1 MSKIRILIADD
12 HQLIRNGL
20 RVLLGSLPE
29 VEVVGEAGTGEQ
41 AIEQAAAVEPDVI
54 LMDIHMPGTS
64 GIDATRRI
72 LASAPRTGIVMLTML
87 EDDDLIFAAIRAGA
101 IGYILKSAEQSQI
114 VQAVQ
119 SAANGEALFSPAIA
133 KRLIR
138 FFAGARAELPAQTF
152 PELTDREREILSLIA
167 QGLSNAEIAD
177 RLTLS
182 VKTVHNH
189 TSHIFNKLQ
198 VTDRAKAIVRAR
210 QAGLG

>member
-1 MSKIRILIADD
+1 
-12 HQLIRNGL
+12 
-20 RVLLGSLPE
+20 
-29 VEVVGEAGTGEQ
+29 
-41 AIEQAAAVEPDVI
+41 
-54 LMDIHMPGTS
+54 
-64 GIDATRRI
+64 
-72 LASAPRTGIVMLTML
+72 MLTML

-114 VQAVQ
+114 VRAVQ